1 MVEPSDI
8 AAKSIVP
15 MSDAIRVSIRPRH
28 ELQKEP
34 TKIGKASF
42 VRFLDSCKNALMFVV
57 LVKLI

>member
-8 AAKSIVP
+8 AAKSTVP

-42 VRFLDSCKNALMFVV
+42 VSFLDSCKNA
-57 LVKLI
+57 